1 MSILKPCL
9 RLSSQNL
16 VDHYLSVF
24 TQLQRLKLF
33 KHWQVLNWDHN
44 NIPLVVLAV
53 EYDHNTNHR
62 VSPEKCFSLFEQVL
76 LEADLAAD
84 VAVPLLLPVQ
94 DITQWQAPL
103 FQQHHEE
110 NLQHIEEFATKHF
123 PSLMAL
129 GQQNTEGES
138 KEENKSKN
146 KEENEGEDEKDNH
159 TSNRQIPSW
168 AMFKQPLKETD
179 SWYLQDEVGLV
190 AIHPVYIALLSNLI
204 TLDKYQQHDQK
215 DASPT
220 PLQAGFYSHIPPH
233 IPGHNHRAELTAPSQ
248 TDTDPTRTI
257 FTFDR
262 DLPLTVFQWLD
273 KLRVDIYLQRLLL
286 HYAVYQKTASD
297 QTISHLP
304 LMNNVH
310 YNIFHFFEQST
321 FFEDADISKTFE
333 AIQNQK
339 SVSFSCGV
347 NLALVCNKQASALH
361 SKTLSGKSDKK
372 HANNLDITLFWQLD
386 MSRFSMDFPANLH
399 ESFLMVNRAVCR
411 YPKQLVAALFSR
423 NDLNDA
429 LFLPRNPL
437 RKPKKIS
444 QLPISK
450 FEHYALQ
457 QPHQIAVSEVSPD
470 PNEQPHQHKKHY
482 NYAELNQAA
491 NQLGRLLLDRIT
503 GSNAPSGK
511 TRTPFTQAHVLVL
524 MPVSYH
530 SVMAAVATAKINGI
544 YIPLDPD
551 YPVERLQAMIKGLPI
566 DAILHS
572 DSLAFVARRLIRGH
586 TQDLSQKLISL
597 DSDKTRVELSE
608 YHSQNLPVT
617 SINRA
622 NPAQNGGFST
632 AYLMFTSGS
641 TGQPKGVC
649 GALLS
654 IANRVDWFARV
665 VGESDNKT
673 GQTYAASS
681 SVSFVDH
688 IADYWQP
695 LATGNTIGVTSGA
708 QSRNINRLIAQLR
721 ALNVA
726 YLSVLPSTL
735 SQLITHPEF
744 TRIHSL
750 QLIVTSGE
758 PLTTSLAE
766 QVHML
771 CQGRVRLI
779 NIYGTTE
786 SGADAAWHEVPY
798 LPHYSVMRYFQSPA
812 GLPGSSA
819 NSLSLATQSDTGFT
833 QADVE
838 LESLVSQFSSVT
850 VPEQPQAFDAFIESL
865 QAHIFPHLIDVSSS
879 KYIGHMTSA
888 LPDFMATLNQVITSA
903 NQNLVKIE
911 TSKVLTLVERQVLAK
926 MHKLFYQQSDE
937 YYQQRVQDPSHM
949 FGTITSGGSLANVTA
964 LYCARNKGLLQ
975 RGISKEQLQQRG
987 AIQCVQ
993 DCGFSR
999 SVILVSRLAHYS
1011 IRKTAGL
1018 LGLGE
1023 DNLIIIEQD
1032 NKQRLNTAQLQQVI
1046 RECQQKQYFI
1056 IAVIGIAGATETG
1069 TVDPLPEMAT
1079 VAREHRIHFHV
1090 DAAWGGAFMLSKDF
1104 AYKLNGIEQ
1113 ADSITFC
1120 AHKQLYLAQ
1129 GISMCLMRDSQ
1140 ALNAIAT
1147 YAEYQ
1152 AAAGSFDLGQY
1163 SLEGSRPAV
1172 SLMLHGALN
1181 LFGQSGYSW
1190 LIAQSMQKA
1199 AYIREVIAACPAM
1212 ELVGEN
1218 DLNIIN
1224 YRYIP
1229 AELRQQ
1235 PTPYSTAQQQQIS
1248 QATDAIQAQQFLA
1261 GKTFVSRTKIV
1272 YTPVSDEKISVFRV
1286 VPINPLTG
1294 FSDIIDVLNE
1304 QLTIANNIIEHA
1316 PINTEMHAT
1325 AKLVNSPLV
1334 PIGKPVQNVGVFILD
1349 AFLKSP
1355 PCGVPGDIYITGMAL
1370 AEGYYND
1377 DELTDERFM
1386 SNPFAQS
1393 NLDKR
1398 MYKTGDTG
1406 LINHRGE
1413 IEFCGRADYQVKIN
1427 GNRVELAAMVN
1438 VIALQ
1443 DEVESVHIVPVSGE
1457 SLLVE
1462 ANIAQKHNTE
1472 ASLQQDDSTQ
1482 LSDQLSAQLVDTL
1495 VAIVQISESVAQ
1507 SAGSHNS
1514 SYKNSHSQQ
1523 HSTEQQALIARLNEA
1538 LQRLPADHQVSH
1550 WVFVPR
1556 IPVLPNGKVHLLQ
1569 CEQLA
1574 RRALLKAIS
1583 ERSSFSG
1590 I

>member
-9 RLSSQNL
+9 RLSSQSL
-16 VDHYLSVF
+16 VDRYLSVF

-53 EYDHNTNHR
+53 EYDHNANHR

-94 DITQWQAPL
+94 DITKWQAPL

-110 NLQHIEEFATKHF
+110 NLQHVGEFATKHF
-123 PSLMAL
+123 PALMAL
-129 GQQNTEGES
+129 GQQNT
-138 KEENKSKN
+138 KEDEIKDKGAGKN
-146 KEENEGEDEKDNH
+146 KNTNKDERENEKASDA
-159 TSNRQIPSW
+159 SNRRKPSW
-168 AMFKQPLKETD
+168 AMFKQSPKETD
-179 SWYLQDEVGLV
+179 SWYLQDEVGLI

-220 PLQAGFYSHIPPH
+220 PLQAGFYSYIPTC
-233 IPGHNHRAELTAPSQ
+233 ISGHNHRAELSTPSQ
-248 TDTDPTRTI
+248 TELDPTRTI

-273 KLRVDIYLQRLLL
+273 KLRVDIYQQRLLL
-286 HYAVYQKTASD
+286 YYAAYQKTASG
-297 QTISHLP
+297 QTTSHLP
-304 LMNNVH
+304 LMNGVH

-321 FFEDADISKTFE
+321 PFEDTVISKAFE
-333 AIQNQK
+333 AIQNKK
-339 SVSFSCGV
+339 SVIFSCGV
-347 NLALVCNKQASALH
+347 NLAMVCNKQTSSLH
-361 SKTLSGKSDKK
+361 SKTIFGQSGKKLTD
-372 HANNLDITLFWQLD
+372 NLNITLFWQLD

-429 LFLPRNPL
+429 LFLPHSPL
-437 RKPKKIS
+437 RNPKKIS

-450 FEHYALQ
+450 FEHYALK
-457 QPHQIAVSEVSPD
+457 QPHHIAVSEMLSD
-470 PNEQPHQHKKHY
+470 PNEASHQSKKHY

-503 GSNAPSGK
+503 RNNNPSGK

-524 MPVSYH
+524 MPVSYC

-572 DSLAFVARRLIRGH
+572 DSLAFVARRLIRGLVRGH
-586 TQDLSQKLISL
+586 SQELSQKLINL

-641 TGQPKGVC
+641 TGQPKGVS

-654 IANRVDWFARV
+654 IANRVDWFAQV
-665 VGESDNKT
+665 VGDSDNKT

-695 LATGNTIGVTSGA
+695 LATGNTIGVTSSA
-708 QSRNINRLIAQLR
+708 QSRNIHQLIAQLR

-726 YLSVLPSTL
+726 YVSVLPSTL
-735 SQLITHPEF
+735 SQLITHPDF
-744 TRIHSL
+744 ARIHSL
-750 QLIVTSGE
+750 QVIVTSGE
-758 PLTTSLAE
+758 PLTTGLAE

-812 GLPGSSA
+812 GLTGNSA
-819 NSLSLATQSDTGFT
+819 HSLSLATQSDTGFT

-838 LESLVSQFSSVT
+838 LESLVSQFSSVA

-926 MHKLFYQQSDE
+926 MHKLFYQHSDE
-937 YYQQRVQDPSHM
+937 YYQQRVQDPKHM

-975 RGISKEQLQQRG
+975 RGITKDQLQQRG

-1079 VAREHRIHFHV
+1079 VARAHHIHFHV

-1199 AYIREVIAACPAM
+1199 AYIREVVAACPAM

-1235 PTPYSTAQQQQIS
+1235 PTPYSADQQQQIS

-1261 GKTFVSRTKIV
+1261 GKTFVSRTKII

-1304 QLTIANNIIEHA
+1304 QLTIANTIIEHA
-1316 PINTEMHAT
+1316 PVNTEMHAT
-1325 AKLVNSPLV
+1325 AKLANSPLV

-1349 AFLKSP
+1349 AFLKPP

-1413 IEFCGRADYQVKIN
+1413 IEFCGRADRQVKIN

-1438 VIALQ
+1438 VLAQQ
-1443 DEVESVHIVPVSGE
+1443 DRVESVHIVPVSGE

-1462 ANIAQKHNTE
+1462 ANI
-1472 ASLQQDDSTQ
+1472 QQSSSDQ
-1482 LSDQLSAQLVDTL
+1482 LSAQLSAQLVDTL
-1495 VAIVQISESVAQ
+1495 VAIVQTSETVAQ
-1507 SAGSHNS
+1507 GTGSHSS
-1514 SYKNSHSQQ
+1514 SYNNTHSQQ
-1523 HSTEQQALIARLNEA
+1523 HSIEQQALIARLNEA
-1538 LQRLPADHQVSH
+1538 LQRLPADHQVSQ
-1550 WVFVPR
+1550 WVFVSR

-1574 RRALLKAIS
+1574 RRALLKAID
-1583 ERSSFSG
+1583 EHRSFPD